1 VDFCDVKEWID
12 DFSGGS
18 MSNRRLRA
26 ALIVILAGNLFS
38 LAPRSSFAAAS
49 YFEGKTITML
59 RGGTP
64 GGSGDNQVRALIPY
78 LRKNIAGTPTIIIQ
92 HMPGAA
98 GMKALNHTYASA
110 KPDGLTIATVGAGLA
125 AGAVLSLP
133 GAQYDIDKL
142 MYLGSTE
149 HGDPYAFHSRK
160 ESGLDSLEKLR
171 AASGIRIGAQTI
183 GHPIYISG
191 RIFAYVLGLKDPK
204 FVVGFSGPEL
214 DVALARGEIDA
225 RSNGA
230 DTLLVRQRDA
240 FEKGEFALHATIII
254 PQGKVPP
261 RFAGIPEL
269 DGFVRNDRER
279 QLIRLFRA
287 FLYPRWP
294 YVLPPNTPPDIVS
307 SLREAMAKAFKDP
320 GFHKDFNKLMG
331 TDPSPLT
338 GAEVAS
344 ALRGLPRDPEIL
356 GLYKKMAEDGPLP
369 PR

>member
-1 VDFCDVKEWID
+1 MLSRSPSLAAF
-12 DFSGGS
+12 FLTFAFMGFA
-18 MSNRRLRA
+18 LRA
-26 ALIVILAGNLFS
+26 
-38 LAPRSSFAAAS
+38 SFAAAP

-78 LRKNIAGTPTIIIQ
+78 LRKYIPGNPTIVVQ

-98 GMKALNHTYASA
+98 GMKALNHTFASA
-110 KPDGLTIATVGAGLA
+110 KPDGFTITTVGAGLA
-125 AGAVLSLP
+125 AGAVLGLA

-142 MYLGSTE
+142 IYLGSTE

-160 ESGLDSLEKLR
+160 EAGFDTLEKLR
-171 AASGIRIGAQTI
+171 AASGVRVGAQTI

-191 RIFAYVLGLKDPK
+191 RIFAYILGLREPK
-204 FVVGFSGPEL
+204 FIVGFSGPEL

-230 DTLLVRQRDA
+230 DTLLVRQREA
-240 FEKGEFALHATIII
+240 FEKGEFSLHATIII

-269 DGFVRNDRER
+269 DRFARSERDR
-279 QLIRLFRA
+279 QLIALFRA

-294 YVLPPNTPPDIVS
+294 YVLPPNTPPDVVKT
-307 SLREAMAKAFKDP
+307 LRAAMLQAFKDP

-331 TDPSPLT
+331 ADPTPLS
-338 GAEVAS
+338 GDEVTNS
-344 ALRGLPRDPEIL
+344 LRELPREPEII

>member
-1 VDFCDVKEWID
+1 MLNF
-12 DFSGGS
+12 
-18 MSNRRLRA
+18 R
-26 ALIVILAGNLFS
+26 ILGAFFS
-38 LAPRSSFAAAS
+38 LVTMSVLCFALRLTFAAAP

-78 LRKNIAGTPTIIIQ
+78 LRKNIPGNPTIVVQ

-98 GMKALNHTYASA
+98 GMKAVNHTYSSA

-142 MYLGSTE
+142 IYLGSTE

-160 ESGLDSLEKLR
+160 EAGFDSLEKLR
-171 AASGIRIGAQTI
+171 AATGVRIGAQTI

-191 RIFAYVLGLKDPK
+191 RIFAYILGLRDPR

-230 DTLLVRQRDA
+230 DTLLVRQREA
-240 FEKGEFALHATIII
+240 FEKGQFTLHATIII
-254 PQGKVPP
+254 PKGKAPP
-261 RFAGIPEL
+261 LFAGIPDLE
-269 DGFVRNDRER
+269 GFARNERDR
-279 QLIRLFRA
+279 QLISLFRA

-294 YVLPPNTPPDIVS
+294 YVLPPNTPPDLVKT
-307 SLREAMAKAFKDP
+307 LRVAMLKAFKDP
-320 GFHKDFNKLMG
+320 GFHNEFTKLMG
-331 TDPSPLT
+331 AAPTPLS
-338 GAEVAS
+338 GEEVTS
-344 ALRGLPRDPEIL
+344 SLRELPRDPEIL